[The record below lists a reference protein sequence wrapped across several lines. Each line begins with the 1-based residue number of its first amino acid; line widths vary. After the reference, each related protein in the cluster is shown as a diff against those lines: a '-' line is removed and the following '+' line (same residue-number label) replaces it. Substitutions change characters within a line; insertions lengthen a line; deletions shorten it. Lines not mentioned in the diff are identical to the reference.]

1 MVEVGAPAPSG
12 VVVPLATSGE
22 VVALGADDEALC
34 WSLSGGADDGESA
47 EGVWVVAAAGGWE
60 WVGVPLVPV
69 VERAVPSPPVAVP
82 PPDSPVEDAPL
93 AGIRA
98 VPRVSL
104 LDELGGATFR
114 EAARAAGGSP
124 DACGRIPGIAC
135 PWSPPSSDSCGNGPA
150 PIRPAAS
157 AASHAASIKPKVV
170 VASRPAWSRRRP
182 SSTKT
187 GCPSVEASGSN
198 IAAGIR
204 CVARDRGGPFPPGDD
219 SACRP
224 QDRVNLSVHGPVGTP
239 VAARERLA

>member
-124 DACGRIPGIAC
+124 DACGRIPGSAC

>member
-1 MVEVGAPAPSG
+1 VPAPSG
-12 VVVPLATSGE
+12 VVVPLAKSGE
-22 VVALGADDEALC
+22 VVALGADEVALC

-60 WVGVPLVPV
+60 LVGVPLVPV

-82 PPDSPVEDAPL
+82 PPDSPVEDAPV
-93 AGIRA
+93 AGWIRA
-98 VPRVSL
+98 APRVSL
-104 LDELGGATFR
+104 LDELGGPTFR

-124 DACGRIPGIAC
+124 DACGRIPRTAC
-135 PWSPPSSDSCGNGPA
+135 PWFPPSSDSCGNGPD

-157 AASHAASIKPKVV
+157 AASHAASIRPKVV

-187 GCPSVEASGSN
+187 GCPSVEASGST

-204 CVARDRGGPFPPGDD
+204 CVTSDRGGPFPPADD
-219 SACRP
+219 SACKP
-224 QDRVNLSVHGPVGTP
+224 QDRVNLSVHGDTVGTP
-239 VAARERLA
+239 VAR